1 MYFCEIRI
9 IHYHLKPGFT
19 FRNHECIYPDITYP
33 DAVFR
38 PSPASDVYVW
48 VSQRFPIPRNGIL
61 KLSSMESSS
70 LACARIR
77 TLHEDVDKSKQT
89 QISPSVCINGL
100 PYHEIESSSL
110 ACARIRT
117 LHKDADKSMQ
127 PISAHRFS
135 PQSAPKPASGAFSM
149 QMRGVGLKNGI
160 PYLQMGLSTL
170 ASHVSRRLEDQR
182 TSINQSIPRRFFF

>member
-9 IHYHLKPGFT
+9 IHYHLKPGIT
-19 FRNHECIYPDITYP
+19 FRNHECIYPDITDP

-48 VSQRFPIPRNGIL
+48 VPHRFPIPQNGIL
-61 KLSSMESSS
+61 KLS
-70 LACARIR
+70 LCAHQNFAQRCGQEQA
-77 TLHEDVDKSKQT
+77 TYQCPAVFLV
-89 QISPSVCINGL
+89 
-100 PYHEIESSSL
+100 
-110 ACARIRT
+110 
-117 LHKDADKSMQ
+117 
-127 PISAHRFS
+127 S

-149 QMRGVGLKNGI
+149 QMSGVGLKNGV

-182 TSINQSIPRRFFF
+182 TSINQSIPRRIFFLIWLATIALPVICMQNAK